1 VTVAKKIID
10 EPDED
15 IVAVAKS
22 DRARSRGPIGR
33 IMLFMRQVITELKK
47 VITPT
52 RKELFSYTAVVLVF
66 VVIMMVLVSLLDVA
80 FGFAVQNVFGNGAAK

>member
-33 IMLFMRQVITELKK
+33 IVLFLRQVITELKK

-80 FGFAVQNVFGNGAAK
+80 FGFAVQNVFGNGTGK